1 MKNLNAD
8 FLLDIWA
15 DLKAKRL
22 APVAVG
28 LAAAVV
34 VMPALLLKGEDTPSA
49 GPLPIA
55 PAPAADTAEVEL
67 AEELAERG
75 SKLDSYKAHNPFEG
89 LVKPDEGDS
98 GASGTAIAPG
108 DASAAD
114 PAKQIAKLFG
124 GGGGTSPSSGVG
136 GSPDVGS
143 GGGLGTGGGTPEPP
157 TVVRRPSTRYT
168 YQLDIKFGRPGREKR
183 YRHLTRMSFL
193 PSPKVPA
200 VVFMGV
206 PVEAKSAL
214 FFVHPEMSHAGEGVC
229 FPRKSDCSFLELR
242 IGREHFLSIEDHE
255 FRMKLLDITR
265 VKLSTER
272 KQREAQRRTS
282 STDRSGRAVADGSRS
297 GDDASIDWPL
307 LVDDIG

>member
-22 APVAVG
+22 APVAGG
-28 LAAAVV
+28 LAAVV
-34 VMPALLLKGEDTPSA
+34 VLMPALMLKGEETPSA
-49 GPLPIA
+49 GPLPIT
-55 PAPAADTAEVEL
+55 PARAADAADVEVSE
-67 AEELAERG
+67 ALAERG

-89 LVKPDEGDS
+89 LVKPQDEGSD
-98 GASGTAIAPG
+98 ASGTAIAPG
-108 DASAAD
+108 DAPAPD
-114 PAKQIAKLFG
+114 PAKEIAKLFG
-124 GGGGTSPSSGVG
+124 GGSSPSSG
-136 GSPDVGS
+136 PPAPGS
-143 GGGLGTGGGTPEPP
+143 GGGLTTGGGTPQSP
-157 TVVRRPSTRYT
+157 TVVRRPERRYT
-168 YQLDIKFGRPGREKR
+168 YQLDIKFGQPGREKR
-183 YRHLTRMSFL
+183 YRHLTRMSLL

-206 PVEAKSAL
+206 PVAANSAL

-229 FPRKSDCSFLELR
+229 SPSKSDCSFLELR

-255 FRMKLLDITR
+255 FRMKLLDIKR

-272 KQREAQRRTS
+272 KQREARRRTS
-282 STDRSGRAVADGSRS
+282 SADRSARAVGDGSRS
-297 GDDASIDWPL
+297 EDDASIDWPL